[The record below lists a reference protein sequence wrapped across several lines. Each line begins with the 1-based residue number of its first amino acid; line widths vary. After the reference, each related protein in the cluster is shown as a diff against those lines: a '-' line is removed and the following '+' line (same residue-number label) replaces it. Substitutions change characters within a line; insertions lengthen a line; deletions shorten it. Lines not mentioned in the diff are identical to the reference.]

1 MSESQV
7 HLLPFSVDKEGS
19 INTKTYL
26 HIEKQQDHYETVIHG
41 RRLIGHQ
48 VYLNTPTQGQVWT
61 KQEEDEEED
70 EEENKVWH
78 KSNITIQDFI
88 LWKKDTAPDTQ
99 DPRINALKQWIPISQ
114 AVRYNRSE
122 FM

>member
-1 MSESQV
+1 
-7 HLLPFSVDKEGS
+7 DKEGS

-48 VYLNTPTQGQVWT
+48 VYLNTPTQ
-61 KQEEDEEED
+61 
-70 EEENKVWH
+70 
-78 KSNITIQDFI
+78 
-88 LWKKDTAPDTQ
+88 DTAPDTQ